1 MYKPMIDHFDQ
12 FYTNRDLGD
21 EQDHTDLEDIVIRDA
36 RNYYITLNADGSLNI
51 TKEKPNDT
59 TS

>member
-1 MYKPMIDHFDQ
+1 MIDQFDQFDQ

-21 EQDHTDLEDIVIRDA
+21 EQEDTPA
-36 RNYYITLNADGSLNI
+36 KGKNYYLVLDENGCLDIPKDRDT
-51 TKEKPNDT
+51 NDT

>member
-1 MYKPMIDHFDQ
+1 MTDQFDQ